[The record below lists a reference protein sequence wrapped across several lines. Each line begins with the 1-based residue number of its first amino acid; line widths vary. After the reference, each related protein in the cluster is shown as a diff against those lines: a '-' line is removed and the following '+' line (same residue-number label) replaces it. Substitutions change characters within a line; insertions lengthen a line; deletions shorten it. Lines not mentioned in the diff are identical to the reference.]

1 MRVNVLSGI
10 ERHLN
15 NDAMHR
21 GVIIEFSDMLQQL
34 RLTRVPGQL
43 HTPGTDTYL
52 LSCLDL
58 HLDVHIAVLSSTNLA
73 EDDMTPSSSSSSSS
87 LTLTCTWTMTRPGV
101 KSGHSRLMLSTW
113 FFRLVL
119 ISADT
124 SVPDNTHPPAF
135 ILMIDALSS
144 QLSESTGF
152 SCCRGLT
159 INNSRV

>member
-1 MRVNVLSGI
+1 MHSIGDQVRVNVLSGI

-34 RLTRVPGQL
+34 RLTGVAGQL

-73 EDDMTPSSSSSSSS
+73 EDDTIISIITSIIIIIINMYLDNDKTRSKVRILSSDA
-87 LTLTCTWTMTRPGV
+87 L
-101 KSGHSRLMLSTW
+101 H
-113 FFRLVL
+113 LVL
-119 ISADT
+119 Q
-124 SVPDNTHPPAF
+124 V
-135 ILMIDALSS
+135 
-144 QLSESTGF
+144 
-152 SCCRGLT
+152 GLDLG
-159 INNSRV
+159 